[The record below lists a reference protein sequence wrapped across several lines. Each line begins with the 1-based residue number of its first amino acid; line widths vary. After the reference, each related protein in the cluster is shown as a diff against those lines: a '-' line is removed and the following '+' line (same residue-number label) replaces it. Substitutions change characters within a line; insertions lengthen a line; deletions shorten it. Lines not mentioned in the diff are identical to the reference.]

1 MTHQNTL
8 VDILNFAPGNRTA
21 VIVPELNK
29 HVTYDSLRQ
38 QVAALADALAGAG
51 IRRGDR
57 VAMALPNGLPAIVS
71 FLAAS
76 IAGTA
81 APLNPAY
88 KYDEFCFFLDDTA
101 ARVLLCPTEGAEEA
115 RSAAADR
122 NIPVFS
128 VGMDSEA
135 NVQLQDAL
143 KKSSAPPPAPGDIA
157 LILHTSGSTGRPKR
171 VPLPH
176 ANLAVSAKNIAATY
190 ALSPNDV
197 SLCLMP
203 LFHVHGLV
211 ASTLATFASGG
222 AVVAPK
228 KFDATA
234 FWRLV
239 REYRVSWYSAVPTIH
254 QLLLARLGN
263 KEKPAGAESLRY
275 IRSCSTALSPDVMHK
290 LETMF
295 GVPVLEAYGMTE
307 AAHQM
312 ASNPLPPRPHKAG
325 SVGLATGIRISIMND
340 SGNHLPVNDRGEV
353 VIQGPNVFHGYE
365 NNPEANTKSFSDGW
379 FRTGDQG
386 FLDSDGYLHLTGRLK
401 ELINRAGEKIA
412 PREIDEVLLKH
423 PAIAEAVTFGCP
435 HSTLGEE
442 VAAAI
447 VLRQPENT
455 ADILKYCRE
464 HLAEFKCPK
473 KLYIVQAIPLT
484 ATGKIKRSAVA
495 AAILSENA

>member
-1 MTHQNTL
+1 M
-8 VDILNFAPGNRTA
+8 NFAPGDHTA
-21 VIVPELNK
+21 IIVPELDRR
-29 HVTYDSLRQ
+29 VSYDSLRQ
-38 QVAALADALAGAG
+38 QVIDLADALAGAG
-51 IRRGDR
+51 IRRSDR
-57 VAMALPNGLPAIVS
+57 VAMAFPNGLPAIVS

-76 IAGTA
+76 ICGTA

-88 KYDEFCFFLDDTA
+88 KYDEFCFFLEDTS
-101 ARVLLCPTEGAEEA
+101 ARILLCPPDGADDA
-115 RSAAADR
+115 RRAAADR
-122 NIPVFS
+122 SIPVYS
-128 VGMDSEA
+128 VEMDSEA
-135 NVQLQDAL
+135 RVRLAL
-143 KKSSAPPPAPGDIA
+143 APQESASPTPAAGDIA

-176 ANLAVSAKNIAATY
+176 ANVAISAKNIAATY
-190 ALSPNDV
+190 ALSPSDV

-211 ASTLATFASGG
+211 ASTLATLVSGG
-222 AVVAPK
+222 TVVAPK

-239 REYRVSWYSAVPTIH
+239 REYRVTWYSAVPTIH

-275 IRSCSTALSPDVMHK
+275 VRSCSTALSPEIMHK
-290 LETMF
+290 LENMF

-312 ASNPLPPRPHKAG
+312 ASNPLPPRAHKAG
-325 SVGLATGIRISIMND
+325 SVGPATGIRISIMD
-340 SGNHLPVNDRGEV
+340 DAGNHLAGDERGEV

-365 NNPEANTKSFSDGW
+365 NNPEANAKSFSNGW

-412 PREIDEVLLKH
+412 PREIDEVLLTH

-435 HSTLGEE
+435 HATLGEE

-447 VLRQPENT
+447 VLRHPEAT
-455 ADILKYCRE
+455 AEILKYCRE
-464 HLAEFKCPK
+464 RLAEFKCPK
-473 KLYIVQAIPLT
+473 KIYVVQAIPLT

-495 AAILSENA
+495 EAVLSENA